1 MASNSATK
9 SAPKKTKTATRSG
22 AKTNNRIVKGS
33 SQIARIRRHFRVRK
47 KVTGSAERPRLVV
60 SRSARHVFAQIVDDS
75 KQVTLAS
82 ASTMEAELRQDS
94 GDKTKKA
101 RKVGQLLA
109 DRAKAKGISAVV
121 FDRGGNR
128 FHGRVAALAEGAR
141 ENGLD
146 F

>member
-1 MASNSATK
+1 MATK
-9 SAPKKTKTATRSG
+9 AAPKKTKTATRSG
-22 AKTNNRIVKGS
+22 AKTTNRIVKGS
-33 SQIARIRRHFRVRK
+33 AQVARIRRHFRVRK
-47 KVTGSAERPRLVV
+47 KVVGSAERPRLVV
-60 SRSARHVFAQIVDDS
+60 SRSTRHLFAQIVDDS
-75 KQVTLAS
+75 KQITLAS
-82 ASTMEAELRQDS
+82 ASTMETDLRQDS

>member
-1 MASNSATK
+1 MATKSSTK
-9 SAPKKTKTATRSG
+9 SAPRKTKVAVRSG
-22 AKTNNRIVKGS
+22 SKTKNRIVKGS
-33 SQIARIRRHFRVRK
+33 AQAARVRRHFRVRK
-47 KVTGSAERPRLVV
+47 KVVGSTERPRLVV
-60 SRSARHVFAQIVDDS
+60 SRSTRHLFVQIVDDS
-75 KQVTLAS
+75 QQITVAS
-82 ASTMEAELRQDS
+82 ASTMEADLRQDS

-109 DRAKAKGISAVV
+109 ERAKAKGVSAVV

>member
-1 MASNSATK
+1 MSAK
-9 SAPKKTKTATRSG
+9 A
-22 AKTNNRIVKGS
+22 NNKIVKGS
-33 SQIARIRRHFRVRK
+33 AQIARIRRHFRVRK
-47 KVTGSAERPRLVV
+47 KVSGTAQRPRLVV
-60 SRSARHVFAQIVDDS
+60 TRSARHLFVQVVDDT
-75 KQVTLAS
+75 KAITLAS
-82 ASTMEAELRQDS
+82 ASTMESDLRADS

-101 RKVGQLLA
+101 RRVGQLVA